1 MRFVVVYGSVRTG
14 RQGIKAARFIVNR
27 LKKRKH
33 QVTFIDPKKYKLP
46 LLKKPLWDYKSKK
59 DAPKIL
65 QKLANLYQ
73 KADGVIVVSGEY
85 NHSIPPALTNLLNHH
100 FKEFFWKPSAIVC
113 YSAGNFGGIRAAMQL
128 RIFLAEIGM
137 PTIPLIYPISKVQDS
152 FDVNGKALNN
162 MYEKNIDKFL
172 KQLEW
177 HAEAFKNQRK
187 KGVPND

>member
-1 MRFVVVYGSVRTG
+1 
-14 RQGIKAARFIVNR
+14 
-27 LKKRKH
+27 
-33 QVTFIDPKKYKLP
+33 
-46 LLKKPLWDYKSKK
+46 
-59 DAPKIL
+59 
-65 QKLANLYQ
+65 
-73 KADGVIVVSGEY
+73 
-85 NHSIPPALTNLLNHH
+85 
-100 FKEFFWKPSAIVC
+100 
-113 YSAGNFGGIRAAMQL
+113 
-128 RIFLAEIGM
+128 M